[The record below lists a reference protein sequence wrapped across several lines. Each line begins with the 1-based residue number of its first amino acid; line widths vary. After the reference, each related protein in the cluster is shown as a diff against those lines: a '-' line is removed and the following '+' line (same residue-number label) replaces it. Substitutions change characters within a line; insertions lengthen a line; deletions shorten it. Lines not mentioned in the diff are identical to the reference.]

1 MDLQEHL
8 EGLVSTANEIMIA
21 IESSEEIAASGL
33 SLKFRRQRQ
42 ALLQEKNSWD
52 YRQGKQVEH
61 AVEEHTK
68 KLAGVVDSFEDELAT
83 WRTRPVS
90 DSYFDDEEQAT
101 ILVDGFLPAS
111 WDFRRDVAILIGT
124 GLEYFAHALRVA
136 GQQRILVYKGVE
148 TTRDAFPPGT
158 LFADDKV
165 QAGQLVQYM
174 VSPLAQLAVS
184 KQRSRK
190 IPLSEHREVMEA
202 ANTGILYANTN
213 RNTTQLHGARW
224 VTQGLANLGT
234 LMNTPSI
241 EVLDEAF
248 EGKPFV
254 LVAPGPS
261 LSKNIHK
268 LKELQGHA
276 IIAAFSHSLPPLHKA
291 GIHVD
296 FVFVVD
302 SMDVR
307 YHFEGS
313 DPSKVGALISTPMVE
328 PGLFDMGFTQ
338 NFLFSS
344 TLALEGWL
352 FEGMDSA
359 VELNLGGSVATAAMQ
374 AALRWKCDPVI
385 CVGLDLSFPDGR
397 TYCDGSSD
405 EDQRFELD
413 KESSSLR
420 IENLS
425 EGWLELRKGKEM
437 DQELCHFL
445 PAFGGGEVPTNG
457 AMFKYF
463 LWFGNTALAHK
474 DNVRLLNCTE
484 GGCVIPNMEHIP
496 LSEAID
502 ACKDRV
508 VDVDA
513 LMQEAL
519 SRFDKGAQA
528 KGLRTRTTQRR
539 KELADVVRL
548 ARQCKILLGK
558 KPEHPSR
565 KYIKSE
571 KNLRRA
577 IKKVSFLSL
586 MSDRT
591 IEVLG
596 YEAPSEMEQ
605 NWYASKNLV
614 ESIRSGASEALA
626 ALDASIA
633 SIADDSDEPIEVKGE
648 Q

>member
-8 EGLVSTANEIMIA
+8 EGLVSTANEIMLA
-21 IESSEEIAASGL
+21 IESKEEAAASGL
-33 SLKFRRQRQ
+33 SLKFRRQRL
-42 ALLQEKNSWD
+42 ALLREKNTWD
-52 YRQGKQVEH
+52 YRENKQVQLVVPERTKEL
-61 AVEEHTK
+61 AV
-68 KLAGVVDSFEDELAT
+68 VVDSFEDELAA

-90 DSYFDDEEQAT
+90 DSYFDDADQAA
-101 ILVDGFLPAS
+101 ILVDGFLPAA

-124 GLEYFAHALRVA
+124 GLEKFAYALREA

-148 TTRDAFPPGT
+148 TTQEAFPAGT
-158 LFADDKV
+158 LFAEEVV

-174 VSPLAQLAVS
+174 ASPIARLAVS

-202 ANTGILYANTN
+202 ANTGVLYANTN
-213 RNTTQLHGARW
+213 RNTTHLHGARW
-224 VTQGLANLGT
+224 VTQGLTNLGT

-241 EVLDEAF
+241 EVLDNCF
-248 EGKPFV
+248 EGMPFV

-261 LSKNIHK
+261 LSKNIDK

-328 PGLFDMGFTQ
+328 PGVFDMGFTQ

-352 FEGMDSA
+352 FEGMESA
-359 VELNLGGSVATAAMQ
+359 VELNLGGSAATAAMQ

-385 CVGLDLSFPDGR
+385 CVGLDLSFPGGR
-397 TYCDGSSD
+397 TYCEGSSD

-413 KESSSLR
+413 KDSSSLR

-425 EGWLELRKGKEM
+425 EGWLELREGKEM
-437 DQELCHFL
+437 EKELCHFL
-445 PAFGGGEVPTNG
+445 PALGGGVVPTNG

-463 LWFGNTALAHK
+463 LWFGNTAKGNK
-474 DNVRLLNCTE
+474 DNARILNCTE

-496 LSEAID
+496 LSEAILE
-502 ACKDRV
+502 CKDRDI
-508 VDVDA
+508 DVA
-513 LMQEAL
+513 AIMAEAL
-519 SRFDKGAQA
+519 SNFDKDAQV
-528 KGLRTRTTQRR
+528 KGLTKRTVQRKR
-539 KELADVVRL
+539 ELSDVVRISK
-548 ARQCKILLGK
+548 QCKNLLGAR
-558 KPEHPSR
+558 PEHPSR
-565 KYIKSE
+565 KYIKCE
-571 KNLRRA
+571 KSLRRA
-577 IKKVSFLSL
+577 VKKVSFLSL
-586 MSDRT
+586 MSDGRT
-591 IEVLG
+591 ETLG
-596 YEAPSEMEQ
+596 YDAPTEMEQ
-605 NWYASKNLV
+605 NWYASRHLMESIYNGAFEALQALDGALESISV
-614 ESIRSGASEALA
+614 ESDEGAKSNG
-626 ALDASIA
+626 
-633 SIADDSDEPIEVKGE
+633 V
-648 Q
+648 